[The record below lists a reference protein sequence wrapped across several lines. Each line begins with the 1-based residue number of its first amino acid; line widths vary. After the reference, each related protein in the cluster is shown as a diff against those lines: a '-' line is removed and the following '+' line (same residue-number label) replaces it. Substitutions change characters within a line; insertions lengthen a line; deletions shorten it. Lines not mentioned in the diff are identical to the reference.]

1 MVKTKI
7 ICTLGPASSDESIL
21 RKMMLEGMDIVRL
34 NFSHGSFSEHQARL
48 DTVRK
53 LNKKYK
59 RHLRALQDL
68 EGYRI
73 RIGKL
78 KGGQLELKKKQ
89 IVFLA
94 KPGTVLGPGCI
105 PFDYNGPFEA
115 IKPGH
120 RIFIDDGNIALK
132 ALSGTKKLLKC
143 EVLIPGLLKDHKGV
157 NMPDTRLK
165 FKGLTEKDKRDIM
178 FGIKNR
184 VDFIAQSFVRDK
196 DDILHIRALLK
207 DKYPE
212 CKLIAKIENRDGIKN
227 IDRILDV
234 ADGIMVARGD
244 MGVSIPIFQIPIV
257 QKEIIRKCNKR
268 NKFVITATQ
277 MLESMT
283 EHLMPTRAEVTDV
296 SNAVFDG
303 TDMVMLSGETAVGK
317 HPVET
322 VRMMNQILKYTEA
335 HMPARGQKRG

>member
-7 ICTLGPASSDESIL
+7 VCTLGPASSGEGTL
-21 RKMMLEGMDIVRL
+21 RKMMLAGMDIARL
-34 NFSHGSFSEHQARL
+34 NFSHGSFAEHQAHA

-53 LNKKYK
+53 LNKKYR
-59 RHLRALQDL
+59 RHVRLLQDL

-89 IVFLA
+89 VVFLA
-94 KPGTVLGPGCI
+94 KAGAVSVANCI
-105 PFDYNGPFEA
+105 PFDYAGPFKA
-115 IKPGH
+115 IRPGH
-120 RIFIDDGNIALK
+120 RIFIDDGNIALV
-132 ALSGTKKLLKC
+132 ALSSTNKFVKC
-143 EVLIPGLLKDHKGV
+143 EVLIPGVLKDHKGV
-157 NMPDTRLK
+157 NMPDTLLK
-165 FKGLTEKDKRDIM
+165 FKGLTEKDKHDIE

-184 VDFIAQSFVRDK
+184 VDFIAQSFVRDR
-196 DDILHIRALLK
+196 DDILQIRALLK
-207 DKYPE
+207 DRYPE
-212 CKLIAKIENRDGIKN
+212 CRLIAKIENRDGIKN
-227 IDRILDV
+227 MDRILGV
-234 ADGIMVARGD
+234 AYGIMVARGD
-244 MGVSIPIFQIPIV
+244 MGVSIPIFQVPIV
-257 QKEIIRKCNKR
+257 QKEIIRKCNQKG
-268 NKFVITATQ
+268 KFVITATQ

-322 VRMMNQILKYTEA
+322 VRMMNQILNYTETHLSNFRA
-335 HMPARGQKRG
+335 PR